1 MQVKAGVNV
10 EAVPGLAYGSAS
22 ASPVSISSS
31 QPVMGQH
38 SQQLVMNSIPHPP
51 SNTGANHETGAS
63 SSKPASKKSSNARTN
78 GYRAKELEEIKN
90 GLKQFEKSDTG
101 PREISR
107 ELREPLRTVSSL
119 STESSTNSVSSENG
133 STVASD
139 TIQKL
144 NILGYEEVGKVFIN
158 ILVCRFVY
166 FCIYLFISNRVSQ
179 VL

>member
-22 ASPVSISSS
+22 ASPVSISAS

-51 SNTGANHETGAS
+51 NTGANHETGAG
-63 SSKPASKKSSNARTN
+63 SSKPAVKKSSNARTN

-166 FCIYLFISNRVSQ
+166 FCIYISICNRVSQ